1 MSVLAPSRAI
11 VDLGAYRANLAWIR
25 SQTPQG
31 VRLCPVVKAEAY
43 GHGAPAIARCAADA
57 GAHMLAVAA
66 VEEAVALR
74 AADVRCPLLILVQP
88 FGDALPEAAA
98 MGLDV
103 MITDVA
109 IAKELAAHAR
119 RLHMRARVHL
129 KVDTGMGRQ
138 GVKAADAAHTAAEL
152 ASTPD
157 VHLRGV
163 ATHFAAA
170 DAPDDPFTREQIRRF
185 HEALAAIRQAGVA
198 IDIVHAANS
207 AAILAFPET
216 AFDMVRPGLAAYGIW
231 PLPSPSGPDVAL
243 RPVLR
248 WETRLTVVKT
258 IARGES
264 VGYNRAYIASEPR
277 RVAIAPVGYADG
289 YRIALSNRA
298 HVLVAGHRC
307 PVLGRVSMDQISVDI
322 TDLPDTGPGARVTL
336 IGADGSET
344 VTAADMASWADT
356 IPYEILT
363 GIGPRVARV
372 YQD

>member
-31 VRLCPVVKAEAY
+31 VRLCPVVKADAY
-43 GHGAPAIARCAADA
+43 GHGAPALAKCAADA
-57 GAHMLAVAA
+57 GADMLAVAA

-74 AADVRCPLLILVQP
+74 AADVRCPLLVMVQP

-129 KVDTGMGRQ
+129 KIDTGMGRQ
-138 GVKAADAAHTAAEL
+138 GVKAADAADTAAEL
-152 ASTPD
+152 ASMPG

-163 ATHFAAA
+163 ATHFAVA
-170 DAPDDPFTREQIRRF
+170 DAPNDPFTREQLRRF
-185 HEALAAIRQAGVA
+185 RDALAAIRQAGVP
-198 IDIVHAANS
+198 IEIVHAANS

-216 AFDMVRPGLAAYGIW
+216 AFDMVRPGLAAYGVW
-231 PLPSPSGPDVAL
+231 PFATPPGPDVAL

-248 WETRLTVVKT
+248 WESRLTVVKT

-264 VGYNRAYIASEPR
+264 IGYNRAYIAPVPR
-277 RVAIAPVGYADG
+277 RVALAPVGYADG

-298 HVLVAGHRC
+298 HVLVAGRRC
-307 PVLGRVSMDQISVDI
+307 PVLGRVSMDQISIDI
-322 TDLPDTGPGARVTL
+322 TDLPEAGPGARVTL

-372 YQD
+372 HQD

>member
-1 MSVLAPSRAI
+1 MSVLAPSQAI

-31 VRLCPVVKAEAY
+31 VRLCPVVKADAY
-43 GHGAPAIARCAADA
+43 GHGAPAIAKCAADA
-57 GAHMLAVAA
+57 GADMLAVAA

-74 AADVRCPLLILVQP
+74 TADVRRPLLVLVQP

-103 MITDVA
+103 MVTDPAV
-109 IAKELAAHAR
+109 AKELAAHAL

-129 KVDTGMGRQ
+129 KIDTGMGRQ
-138 GVKAADAAHTAAEL
+138 GVKVADAADTAAEL
-152 ASTPD
+152 ASTPG

-163 ATHFAAA
+163 ATHFAVA
-170 DAPDDPFTREQIRRF
+170 DDPDDPFTREQIRRF
-185 HEALAAIRQAGVA
+185 HDALAAIRQAGVA

-216 AFDMVRPGLAAYGIW
+216 AFDMVRPGLVSYGVW
-231 PLPSPSGPDVAL
+231 PLPTPPGPGVTL

-264 VGYNRAYIASEPR
+264 VGYNRAYIAPGPR
-277 RVAIAPVGYADG
+277 RVALAPVGYADG
-289 YRIALSNRA
+289 YRVALSNRA
-298 HVLVAGHRC
+298 HVLVAGRRC

-322 TDLPDTGPGARVTL
+322 TDLPEAGAGARVTL

-344 VTAADMASWADT
+344 ITVADMAAWADT
-356 IPYEILT
+356 MPYEILT
-363 GIGPRVARV
+363 GIGPRVARI